1 MRPNTTEIIR
11 DYKKEHPESSDWD
24 IFVDICSDDTYEVK
38 RRMGSR
44 RPKVLEHLTLINGE
58 TIDRGPYTYG
68 YIRVSSKGQAKDGN
82 SLEAQ
87 EKAVHDAGAKYVY
100 KDVYTG
106 TTTDRP
112 ELDKLLEE
120 IDAGDTLIVT
130 KLDRISRSVQHGIK
144 LIDGLLDRGVNVHVL
159 NMGLMDDTPTGKLIR
174 NIMLSFAEFER
185 DMIMQRTR
193 EGKEISGNYGGRK
206 PKYTEKQLRHAV
218 ELLKNQSYSQVSEIT
233 GISKSTIQRAK
244 KRLST

>member
-1 MRPNTTEIIR
+1 MIKLDIPGIIAEFKQR
-11 DYKKEHPESSDWD
+11 NPEYADKDIEVEPYGHSYAVRQRFPKRKSLLLETVELNEDIDYD
-24 IFVDICSDDTYEVK
+24 
-38 RRMGSR
+38 
-44 RPKVLEHLTLINGE
+44 
-58 TIDRGPYTYG
+58 PYVYG

-87 EKAVHDAGAKYVY
+87 EKAVRDAGARYIF

-106 TTTDRP
+106 TSTDRP
-112 ELDKLLEE
+112 ELDRLLEE
-120 IDAGDTLIVT
+120 INAGDTLIVT
-130 KLDRISRSVQHGIK
+130 KMDRISRSVQQGIT
-144 LIDGLLDRGVNVHVL
+144 LIDALLEKGIRVHVL

-193 EGKEISGNYGGRK
+193 EGKEVSGNYGGRK

-233 GISKSTIQRAK
+233 GLSKSTLQRAK
-244 KRLST
+244 NTYS